1 MTCKGGWA
9 SGKGLQQREAASFSW
24 KQWICTESRYGVIYL
39 KISFTW
45 HSSNSLW
52 GILGIP
58 EEDRMF
64 SRRAGLRMERL
75 SEKHGLHPQ
84 EDAEDKET
92 CRGPATRR
100 QTTGPQ
106 QMKLLLTWAVSLALV
121 QGEQRQ
127 ECSVHCRAASH
138 NHEILRPALPSQK
151 HERHSAREEVTV
163 PHPTE
168 FLFCLHL
175 PSLSC
180 RALHP

>member
-75 SEKHGLHPQ
+75 SEKHGLFW
-84 EDAEDKET
+84 
-92 CRGPATRR
+92 CWR
-100 QTTGPQ
+100 QRN
-106 QMKLLLTWAVSLALV
+106 M
-121 QGEQRQ
+121 QGSSHKAPNYRPTANE
-127 ECSVHCRAASH
+127 AASH
-138 NHEILRPALPSQK
+138 MGSFSSFGPRWAATGMQ
-151 HERHSAREEVTV
+151 
-163 PHPTE
+163 
-168 FLFCLHL
+168 C
-175 PSLSC
+175 SLSGSQSQSWNTEASSPVSET
-180 RALHP
+180 RAALSKGGSDGATPHRVPLLSPSPFTLL